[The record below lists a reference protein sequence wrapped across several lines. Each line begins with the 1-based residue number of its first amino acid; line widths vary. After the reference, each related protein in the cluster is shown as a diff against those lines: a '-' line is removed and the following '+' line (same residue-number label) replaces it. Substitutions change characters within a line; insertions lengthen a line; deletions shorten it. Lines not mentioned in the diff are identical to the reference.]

1 MTYQSQTD
9 INAFFCLV
17 AQQVAGSSRVRL
29 NDSEFKST
37 SEIMS
42 EMRTSHKDLLPLLN
56 DFFGAYQSWHD
67 LHFEIEASGDSGDL
81 SPEQEAKLVAAVEAR
96 DSSRNKL
103 LKSIAA

>member
-17 AQQVAGSSRVRL
+17 AQQVAGSSRVGL
-29 NDSEFKST
+29 DDSEFKST

-42 EMRTSHKDLLPLLN
+42 EMRANHEDLLSLLK
-56 DFFGAYQSWHD
+56 DFFCRYQSWHD
-67 LHFEIEASGDSGDL
+67 LHVEIEASGDSGDL
-81 SPEQEAKLVAAVEAR
+81 SSEQEAMLSAAVQAR